1 MIEEI
6 ISLFGKIVE
15 LDAGSVKEAFSQNLA
30 SYTVSL
36 SWVSTMCSGT
46 QSHTEMRGSRVLC
59 KTLMRRSWLQVRL
72 HFEMIDCAILGT
84 LFPKFSSRE
93 VRIVAM
99 ELPIL
104 IIVQCDGVG
113 NCDFK
118 SLVYLVCVFFIEE
131 RATEQKPDDIFKYA
145 YAK

>member
-6 ISLFGKIVE
+6 IALFGEIFE
-15 LDAGSVKEAFSQNLA
+15 LSAGSAKEAFSQNLTPN
-30 SYTVSL
+30 TVSL

-46 QSHTEMRGSRVLC
+46 QSHTEMRGFRVLC

-72 HFEMIDCAILGT
+72 HFEIIDWAMLGT
-84 LFPKFSSRE
+84 PFPKVSSR
-93 VRIVAM
+93 VVHIVTM

-104 IIVQCDGVG
+104 IIVHCDGVG

-118 SLVYLVCVFFIEE
+118 SLEFSCVCVFF
-131 RATEQKPDDIFKYA
+131 
-145 YAK
+145 